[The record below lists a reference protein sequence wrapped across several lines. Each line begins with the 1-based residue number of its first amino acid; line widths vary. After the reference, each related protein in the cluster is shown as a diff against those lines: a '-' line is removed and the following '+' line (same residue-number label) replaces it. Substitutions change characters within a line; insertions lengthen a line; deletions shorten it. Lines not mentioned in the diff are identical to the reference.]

1 LKNENKKQEDAR
13 IKVSVVVR
21 DGFTGSLGVIL
32 ATLGSAVGLGNIWKF
47 PYLTGVNGGAAFL
60 IVYLVSTLL
69 VGLPVMISEQ
79 MLGRKAKAEAISTFL
94 KLNPNKKQPWWLIG
108 GFGVVAAFLIM
119 AFYTEVAG
127 WVFAYVIKSMGNSI
141 NSTDPAVTKEAFDA
155 MISNPWLSILIQWV
169 VLALIGFIILQG
181 VAKGIERT
189 TKRVMPILFGLLVI
203 IVIRSLTLEGAVEG
217 LKFLFMPDFGK
228 LTGAA
233 ILTAMGLAFF
243 KLSIGMGTMIT
254 YGSYYGD
261 DQNIPMNAAKVMLG
275 DLTVSILAGM
285 AIFPAVF
292 AYGIQPDAG
301 PSLLF
306 ITIPNVFAS
315 MPFGHVFMVLFFL
328 LTSLAAVGAML
339 SLIEVPVAF
348 IGEHYHKTRKQ
359 ATLLVVSLLAALGSL
374 AALSNSILAQA
385 KIFGLTFFD
394 LFDFVSSNVLLPVG
408 GFFIVLF
415 VGWVIGWNKV
425 EKALSNN
432 GSLKNQKLIRVYFNL
447 VRFVTPIF
455 VLIVLLNG
463 FGIFKFN

>member
-1 LKNENKKQEDAR
+1 
-13 IKVSVVVR
+13 
-21 DGFTGSLGVIL
+21 
-32 ATLGSAVGLGNIWKF
+32 
-47 PYLTGVNGGAAFL
+47 
-60 IVYLVSTLL
+60 
-69 VGLPVMISEQ
+69 
-79 MLGRKAKAEAISTFL
+79 
-94 KLNPNKKQPWWLIG
+94 
-108 GFGVVAAFLIM
+108 
-119 AFYTEVAG
+119 
-127 WVFAYVIKSMGNSI
+127 
-141 NSTDPAVTKEAFDA
+141 

-189 TKRVMPILFGLLVI
+189 TKRVMPVLFGLLII
-203 IVIRSLTLEGAVEG
+203 IVIRSLTLEGASEG

-292 AYGIQPDAG
+292 AYGIEPGAG

-348 IGEHYHKTRKQ
+348 MAEHYHMTRKK
-359 ATLLVVSLLAALGSL
+359 ATLIVVGLLAALGSL
-374 AALSNSILAQA
+374 AALSNSVLAQT
-385 KIFGLTFFD
+385 KVLGLTFFD

-408 GFFIVLF
+408 GLFIVLF

-425 EKALSNN
+425 EKALSNQ
-432 GSLKNQKLIRVYFNL
+432 GTLKNIKLIKVYFNL
-447 VRFVTPIF
+447 VRFVTPVL

-463 FGIFKFN
+463 FGVFKF

>member
-1 LKNENKKQEDAR
+1 MKNEIKQQQ
-13 IKVSVVVR
+13 VSKQNTSTFVR
-21 DGFTGSLGVIL
+21 DGFTGGLGVIL

-94 KLNPNKKQPWWLIG
+94 KLNPNKKQPWWLLG
-108 GFGVVAAFLIM
+108 VFGVVAAFMIM

-141 NSTDPAVTKEAFDA
+141 NSTDPVVTKAAFDA

-189 TKRVMPILFGLLVI
+189 TKRVMPVLFGLLII
-203 IVIRSLTLEGAVEG
+203 IVIRSLTLEGAAEG
-217 LKFLFMPDFGK
+217 LMFLFMPDFGK

-292 AYGIQPDAG
+292 AYGIEPGAG

-315 MPFGHVFMVLFFL
+315 MPFGHLFMVLFFL

-348 IGEHYHKTRKQ
+348 MAEHYHMTRKK
-359 ATLLVVSLLAALGSL
+359 ATLIVVGLLAALGSL
-374 AALSNSILAQA
+374 AALSNSVLAQT
-385 KIFGLTFFD
+385 KVFGFTFFD
-394 LFDFVSSNVLLPVG
+394 FFDFVSSNVLLPVG
-408 GFFIVLF
+408 GLFIVLF

-425 EKALSNN
+425 EKALSNQ
-432 GSLKNQKLIRVYFNL
+432 GTLKNIKLIKVYFNL
-447 VRFVTPIF
+447 VRFVTPVL

-463 FGIFKFN
+463 FGVFKF

>member
-1 LKNENKKQEDAR
+1 
-13 IKVSVVVR
+13 
-21 DGFTGSLGVIL
+21 
-32 ATLGSAVGLGNIWKF
+32 
-47 PYLTGVNGGAAFL
+47 
-60 IVYLVSTLL
+60 
-69 VGLPVMISEQ
+69 
-79 MLGRKAKAEAISTFL
+79 
-94 KLNPNKKQPWWLIG
+94 
-108 GFGVVAAFLIM
+108 
-119 AFYTEVAG
+119 
-127 WVFAYVIKSMGNSI
+127 
-141 NSTDPAVTKEAFDA
+141 
-155 MISNPWLSILIQWV
+155 
-169 VLALIGFIILQG
+169 
-181 VAKGIERT
+181 
-189 TKRVMPILFGLLVI
+189 
-203 IVIRSLTLEGAVEG
+203 
-217 LKFLFMPDFGK
+217 
-228 LTGAA
+228 
-233 ILTAMGLAFF
+233 
-243 KLSIGMGTMIT
+243 
-254 YGSYYGD
+254 
-261 DQNIPMNAAKVMLG
+261 
-275 DLTVSILAGM
+275 LAGM

-348 IGEHYHKTRKQ
+348 IAEHYHKTRKQ